1 VVLRFHHVFIYKET
15 SEHPSIAS
23 VVPLSLEA
31 GNQHIKGELTLNTGI
46 PVLSKTPVDIV
57 TTRSRQLTSSK
68 RHAPPQ
74 FIWEAR
80 REGYDM
86 FHDMFVH

>member
-1 VVLRFHHVFIYKET
+1 VALRFHHAFIYKET

-23 VVPLSLEA
+23 VVPFSIEV
-31 GNQHIKGELTLNTGI
+31 GNQQIKGELTLNTGI
-46 PVLSKTPVDIV
+46 LSKTPVDIV
-57 TTRSRQLTSSK
+57 TRRSRQFTSSK

-80 REGYDM
+80 REGCYN
-86 FHDMFVH
+86 